1 MKIFFNILLIS
12 IVLIN
17 ISESRHFPK
26 RKSVYICHRNLS
38 IGAKVHVF
46 LMKLMGKHDVLGSN
60 HKDGCQLVHIS
71 DASSEESDSD
81 EISVTPKNLVI
92 NRKNE
97 PKWMIDN
104 DSRSD

>member
-1 MKIFFNILLIS
+1 MKIILSILVTSILLIS
-12 IVLIN
+12 F
-17 ISESRHFPK
+17 SESRHFPK

-46 LMKLMGKHDVLGSN
+46 LMKLMGKHDVLGSD
-60 HKDGCQLVHIS
+60 HKDGCQLVHVT

-81 EISVTPKNLVI
+81 EISVIPTNLVV
-92 NRKNE
+92 NRQNE
-97 PKWMIDN
+97 PKWLINN